1 MNNLS
6 IETLEK
12 RYKDIITKDRNIIT
26 NSINNINDSISKK
39 NKAIDNA
46 MKLIEKILLEEST
59 MDINIPNDMIINLRA
74 EIKELEEQLE
84 IKQNE
89 LNELTNKTS
98 NVLYLVDKY
107 KDFEYLFDNSD
118 NLKKK
123 AILQELIDSIV
134 IENGDI
140 NIKLNLY

>member
-1 MNNLS
+1 
-6 IETLEK
+6 
-12 RYKDIITKDRNIIT
+12 YKDIITKDTNIIT

-118 NLKKK
+118 NIKKK